1 MVIRLRSTWGWLT
14 PLRCSFRSASCVMRR
29 AKNAIRDTQYPIRY
43 ILLYNC
49 KECSTNRPCFMQN
62 KANFRK
68 SQMDVNLSMTK
79 YYEKKSN
86 RTFGENK
93 PNQSQSFNFAQD
105 RFPIILESL
114 NWLYIILFYVI
125 VTSIIFM
132 ENL

>member
-1 MVIRLRSTWGWLT
+1 
-14 PLRCSFRSASCVMRR
+14 
-29 AKNAIRDTQYPIRY
+29 
-43 ILLYNC
+43 
-49 KECSTNRPCFMQN
+49 MQN

-68 SQMDVNLSMTK
+68 SQMDIKLNITK
-79 YYEKKSN
+79 VYKKKLY

-93 PNQSQSFNFAQD
+93 PNQSQSFDFAQD

-125 VTSIIFM
+125 VTSETFM

>member
-79 YYEKKSN
+79 YYEKKSKW
-86 RTFGENK
+86 TFGENK
-93 PNQSQSFNFAQD
+93 PNFSED
-105 RFPIILESL
+105 RGQKTEISRR
-114 NWLYIILFYVI
+114 
-125 VTSIIFM
+125 
-132 ENL
+132 NLVEKHGRTLSNKRIMRDIKQYERH